1 MRRRNIAIYAAL
13 GALLAAGALFFVL
26 NMTNPSDGGPAV
38 ILLVLLLIYGV
49 AYGLIVLLVMLF
61 GYIYRLIAP
70 SQPATTM
77 SAERYKHNMYR
88 QLAVCGIVAATP
100 ILIISL
106 NSIGRMDFVDGILIA
121 ATEGLA
127 IFYLLKKM

>member
-88 QLAVCGIVAATP
+88 PSGLWHRGGHSYI
-100 ILIISL
+100 
-106 NSIGRMDFVDGILIA
+106 NNFVKLYWADGLC
-121 ATEGLA
+121 
-127 IFYLLKKM
+127 